1 MQTIIKT
8 TTVSLLSQCFASFI
22 GNRLSWDPEMSGIG
36 TGLLVLKAAYFNFIQ
51 SLFFDHLGNI
61 LFLSDVK
68 QTLVLNAV

>member
-1 MQTIIKT
+1 MQTIIKS
-8 TTVSLLSQCFASFI
+8 TTVSLLSHCFASFI

-51 SLFFDHLGNI
+51 SLFSIIWETYF
-61 LFLSDVK
+61 FLSDFK